1 MNIAATIPDGRDR
14 APAWR
19 AKILELK
26 NVFVGELAQHGAWV
40 VANISTSSH
49 WPIAAQKV
57 RWRGTD
63 LWIIP
68 ITKSTYPA
76 VAMRVPSWMGRAACE
91 ELVMRF
97 VSMLSWVE
105 ERGFMVDGIGGGSLP
120 RPMGRNEEQGFAI
133 CEEFDLSYFPEVTD
147 DRASLALA
155 LMREGCSINH
165 PGYAFLSFY
174 RVLEVA
180 FPAGKQGIIDWISG
194 AIGRL
199 TGFGIK
205 EALDGIRSQGITT
218 AEGTGS
224 HLYQSGRCAIAH
236 ANRKPIIDPDKPDDV
251 RRLRSELPIMR
262 SLAVMAIEEEL
273 GVETRGTNFHKHLYE
288 LDGFKKIIG
297 SDIVDRLL
305 KGVAVAELPTV
316 QLPNVSVR
324 VRRKAHYAPL
334 EGLRCTRM
342 GQHDK
347 LLELHFE
354 SPQGDIKF
362 RFALDFGAE
371 RIQFDLFRDIEV
383 RDSLSVRSAERI
395 YDATRFWQDLF
406 GNGQLHIVNSH
417 TGELIGRKDAYI
429 PLNMFFDDEGAA
441 AELAY
446 WKTLAEQRRERDR
459 KYGQEM
465 ERNAH
470 GYDVTVRQPKS
481 MGKG

>member
-14 APAWR
+14 APARR

-155 LMREGCSINH
+155 LMREGRSINH

-180 FPAGKQGIIDWISG
+180 FPAGKQGIIDDLGGDRPPDGLRHQGSPRRYSIAG
-194 AIGRL
+194 HHDGR
-199 TGFGIK
+199 G
-205 EALDGIRSQGITT
+205 
-218 AEGTGS
+218 
-224 HLYQSGRCAIAH
+224 Y
-236 ANRKPIIDPDKPDDV
+236 
-251 RRLRSELPIMR
+251 RLASVPVR
-262 SLAVMAIEEEL
+262 SL
-273 GVETRGTNFHKHLYE
+273 R
-288 LDGFKKIIG
+288 DG
-297 SDIVDRLL
+297 
-305 KGVAVAELPTV
+305 A
-316 QLPNVSVR
+316 
-324 VRRKAHYAPL
+324 
-334 EGLRCTRM
+334 
-342 GQHDK
+342 
-347 LLELHFE
+347 
-354 SPQGDIKF
+354 
-362 RFALDFGAE
+362 
-371 RIQFDLFRDIEV
+371 
-383 RDSLSVRSAERI
+383 
-395 YDATRFWQDLF
+395 
-406 GNGQLHIVNSH
+406 
-417 TGELIGRKDAYI
+417 
-429 PLNMFFDDEGAA
+429 
-441 AELAY
+441 
-446 WKTLAEQRRERDR
+446 
-459 KYGQEM
+459 
-465 ERNAH
+465 
-470 GYDVTVRQPKS
+470 RQP
-481 MGKG
+481 